1 MRKCLTGA
9 LAMGLLLA
17 GSSWASAQDDAKS
30 ILEKAV
36 KAHGGAE
43 KLSQIKAQQAKSK
56 GRLELLGGLDFTQE
70 STFQYP
76 TKFKEAMHLSVMGNM
91 VDVVTVFNGKD
102 GWISAM
108 GQTMPLE
115 GDQMEAV
122 KEAMDMLTLARLA
135 FLGGKDYELA
145 GLGESKIN
153 DRPCVGVK
161 ISRMGKKDVN
171 LYFDKET
178 NLLTKLEHRV
188 KDPMAGMEVNEERFI
203 SEYQEMDGMK
213 VAKKASIHRDGKKF
227 MDIEIL
233 EVKFLD
239 KVEDGAFEK
248 P

>member
-1 MRKCLTGA
+1 MRTCLNGA
-9 LAMGLLLA
+9 LAFGLLLA
-17 GSSWASAQDDAKS
+17 GSAWASAQDDAKA
-30 ILEKAV
+30 ILDKAV

-43 KLSQIKAQQAKSK
+43 KLGKNKAQQAKSK

-70 STFQYP
+70 STFQFP
-76 TKFKEAMHLSVMGNM
+76 TKFKESMHLSVMGNM
-91 VDVVTVFNGKD
+91 IDVITVFNGKE

-108 GQTMPLE
+108 GNTMPLE

-122 KEAMDMLTLARLA
+122 KEAMDTLTLMRLA
-135 FLGGKDYELA
+135 FLGGKDYEVA
-145 GLGESKIN
+145 SLGESKVN
-153 DRPCVGVK
+153 DRPAVGVK
-161 ISRMGKKDVN
+161 VSRKEKKDVN

-178 NLLTKLEHRV
+178 GLLAKVEHRV

-203 SEYQEMDGMK
+203 TEYQDLDGMK

-227 MDIEIL
+227 MDLEVL

>member
-1 MRKCLTGA
+1 MRTCLSGA
-9 LAMGLLLA
+9 LAIGLLLA
-17 GSSWASAQDDAKS
+17 GSPWARAQDDAKA
-30 ILEKAV
+30 IMDKAV

-43 KLSQIKAQQAKSK
+43 VLGKNKAQQAKSK
-56 GRLELLGGLDFTQE
+56 GRLELFGGLDFTQE
-70 STFQYP
+70 STFQFP
-76 TKFKEAMHLSVMGNM
+76 TKFKESMHLSVMGNM
-91 VDVVTVFNGKD
+91 VDVITVFNGKE

-122 KEAMDMLTLARLA
+122 KEAMDTLTLMRLA
-135 FLGGKDYELA
+135 FLGGKDFDLA
-145 GLGESKIN
+145 SLGESKVN
-153 DRPCVGVK
+153 DRPANGVK
-161 ISRMGKKDVN
+161 VSRKGKKDVN

-178 NLLTKLEHRV
+178 GLLAKVEHRV
-188 KDPMAGMEVNEERFI
+188 KDPMAGQEVNEERFI
-203 SEYQEMDGMK
+203 TEYQDLDGMK

-227 MDIEIL
+227 MDVEVL